1 MKRDTEGYLKD
12 CVSSKPPFLITVFIF
27 SGGGRGMSYHFKRPL
42 IPQHGVLATLCRAP
56 FCIPTLLI
64 AVDSD
69 PLSVKSRVNETIPL
83 FC

>member
-1 MKRDTEGYLKD
+1 
-12 CVSSKPPFLITVFIF
+12 
-27 SGGGRGMSYHFKRPL
+27 MSYHFKRPL
-42 IPQHGVLATLCRAP
+42 IPQHGGLATLCRAP